1 MPTRFDVIKLNSN
14 KVVAFV
20 QDATLY
26 HVCEDGYSTPHGP
39 CEETPQ
45 AVKAAYLKRLC
56 DSNVPS
62 ARISV
67 KIVRRWVT

>member
-1 MPTRFDVIKLNSN
+1 MPTRFDVIKRN

-26 HVCEDGYSTPHGP
+26 QVCEDGYSTPAGE

-45 AVKAAYLKRLC
+45 AVKAAYLERLC
-56 DSNVPS
+56 DSNVPRS
-62 ARISV
+62 RINV
-67 KIVRRWVT
+67 QIVRRWMP